1 MPNNDPRSALP
12 IPARIGA
19 SARDVWQGQVTRR
32 LAMSGEIADSL
43 VFRPTS
49 QDVGSSEEAEAML
62 RGHFVFHGSNA
73 KVERGDPWRVTAP
86 NARWATAL
94 HGFEWLKHF
103 RAGDGP
109 ASRSAA
115 RRFVDGWL
123 HKHGSSAGFAWRPA
137 IAGERVT
144 SWCMSA
150 ALLMENAEPKYRSA
164 FLKSLGMQGRYLA
177 KTASSEADP
186 MDRMRAAMGVVY
198 AGLCLPDEGKLLA
211 GGLKTFIRASAS
223 ASLPDGGPASHNP
236 SRLLERVTRLSQVRA
251 DLIASGNEDIA
262 DRLTSMI
269 AGAVPALRML
279 RHSDGGLGLF
289 HGGDEE
295 SAETVNR
302 VLVDSGEAAPAL
314 SEANETGFIRLAAG
328 RMSVLFDAASTP
340 TGRYARTAHAAPL
353 AMEVSIGRRRIITN
367 CGSAAHLDAEWES
380 GCRVSAAHSTLTLA
394 DQSPAEFSG
403 SSKTPLRS
411 LTNAAQVFER
421 EREEDEDGVWALA
434 AHDGYAANFGLV
446 HYRRLFL
453 SPDGS
458 DLRGEDTLSLVKGG
472 AKTLERARAKRKTP
486 DGPSFAVRFHL
497 HPDVTPELS
506 EKVVLLTLASGERW
520 RMIVSGGRLAV
531 EDSVYVPRPASPRG
545 TKQIVIQGL
554 LKDDGGQVRWAIKRL
569 ETETEARDLAPDT
582 PSLNGPGDDIA
593 PPKSS

>member
-1 MPNNDPRSALP
+1 MPDNDPRFALP

-19 SARDVWQGQVTRR
+19 SARDVWHGQITRR
-32 LAMSGEIADSL
+32 LAMSGEVADSL
-43 VFRPTS
+43 VFRPHS
-49 QDVGSSEEAEAML
+49 LDVGSSEEAEAML
-62 RGHFVFHGSNA
+62 RGHFSFHGATA
-73 KVERGDPWRVTAP
+73 KVERGDPWRVKAP
-86 NARWATAL
+86 NAQWATGL

-150 ALLMENAEPKYRSA
+150 SLLMENAEPTYRSA

-198 AGLCLPDEGKLLA
+198 TGLCLPGERKLLS
-211 GGLKTFIRASAS
+211 GGLKTFIKAAAA

-236 SRLLERVTRLSQVRA
+236 CHLLERIARLNQVRA
-251 DLIASGNEDIA
+251 DLITSGNQEIA
-262 DRLTSMI
+262 DRLTPMI

-289 HGGDEE
+289 HGGYEE
-295 SAETVNR
+295 SAEAVNR
-302 VLVDSGEAAPAL
+302 VLVDSGESAPAL
-314 SEANETGFIRLAAG
+314 PDANETGFVRMAAG
-328 RMSVLFDAASTP
+328 RMNVLLDAGSTP
-340 TGRYARTAHAAPL
+340 TGRYARTVHAAPL
-353 AMEVSIGRRRIITN
+353 ALEVSIGPHRIITN

-380 GCRVSAAHSTLTLA
+380 GCRVSAAHSALTLA

-403 SSKTPLRS
+403 SSATPLRS
-411 LTNAAQVFER
+411 VTNTAQVFER
-421 EREEDEDGVWALA
+421 EREEDEDGVWALV
-434 AHDGYAANFGLV
+434 AHDGYAAKFGLV

-453 SPDGS
+453 SPDGL

-486 DGPSFAVRFHL
+486 DGPAFAVRFHL
-497 HPDVTPELS
+497 HPDVAADLS
-506 EKVVLLTLASGERW
+506 EKSAVLTLPNGERW
-520 RMIVSGGRLAV
+520 HMIVSGGRLAI
-531 EDSVYVPRPASPRG
+531 EDSIYIPRPTAPRP
-545 TKQIVIQGL
+545 TKQIVIHGL
-554 LKDDGGQVRWAIKRL
+554 LKDEGGQVRWALKAL
-569 ETETEARDLAPDT
+569 GPDAAAST
-582 PSLNGPGDDIA
+582 SG
-593 PPKSS
+593 